1 MRALDLWQHIQMRAL
16 DLWQHIQM
24 RALDLWLRHR
34 VLHAACSREVE

>member
-16 DLWQHIQM
+16 DLWQHIEM